1 MADTKRADLYDR
13 SEQIP
18 DPLALDKE
26 GIATARLADV
36 LDIGPRILS
45 VALVIAATVFF
56 LANLDAFAGVGALL
70 ALLGAAIVL
79 GWGVLLS
86 SAALMHRH
94 LWKLSP
100 TSRHDYALRLYH
112 GRSGKNPKKA
122 CELLL
127 GMARADI
134 ETGKIEA
141 AAAALSHADSALL
154 EGDELKLFYLLSY
167 VTAIPEG
174 GKNAEEALVRYAA
187 VPVKRFAGFP
197 DEKEAASWLDYA
209 DVDKARAVV
218 AGIRGPKRL
227 HPALQLALSLM
238 AAHVLAYCGMLYG
251 VDADAGWMLRCGYA
265 SVAGLLAVA
274 SLVVLGIAIARVA
287 RKTPLQSA
295 NGKGARLA
303 RGILALFIVLAA
315 LSLGAQLLIDGPLMH
330 DGEERAVAQGVP
342 DQFADKVYDYL
353 AVAWS
358 GYDPR
363 DTTTD
368 YWRTNSPFLMEKWS
382 EAALYDTESPAPE
395 NDSSSSAGGDASGS
409 GEDTASGTN
418 DTAADG
424 SSQDASGNEAEA
436 QLEAT
441 KDRMRSLAV
450 YLEDNGIVPDMDVF
464 DAILFDEN
472 AKGDMYARLGTASD
486 KENGKLV
493 TVEYRLYSNGEKTD
507 GQGLTSEEFVLEK
520 WYPQDE
526 GRDAEVLGFYLV
538 DEASGAVTDEE
549 KTSW

>member
-197 DEKEAASWLDYA
+197 DEKEAASWLEPSA
-209 DVDKARAVV
+209 AVSFIPEAV
-218 AGIRGPKRL
+218 SSPEPEASP
-227 HPALQLALSLM
+227 PAEDDESFS
-238 AAHVLAYCGMLYG
+238 G
-251 VDADAGWMLRCGYA
+251 
-265 SVAGLLAVA
+265 AGLSV
-274 SLVVLGIAIARVA
+274 S
-287 RKTPLQSA
+287 
-295 NGKGARLA
+295 
-303 RGILALFIVLAA
+303 
-315 LSLGAQLLIDGPLMH
+315 
-330 DGEERAVAQGVP
+330 
-342 DQFADKVYDYL
+342 
-353 AVAWS
+353 
-358 GYDPR
+358 
-363 DTTTD
+363 
-368 YWRTNSPFLMEKWS
+368 
-382 EAALYDTESPAPE
+382 
-395 NDSSSSAGGDASGS
+395 
-409 GEDTASGTN
+409 
-418 DTAADG
+418 
-424 SSQDASGNEAEA
+424 
-436 QLEAT
+436 
-441 KDRMRSLAV
+441 
-450 YLEDNGIVPDMDVF
+450 
-464 DAILFDEN
+464 
-472 AKGDMYARLGTASD
+472 
-486 KENGKLV
+486 
-493 TVEYRLYSNGEKTD
+493 
-507 GQGLTSEEFVLEK
+507 
-520 WYPQDE
+520 
-526 GRDAEVLGFYLV
+526 
-538 DEASGAVTDEE
+538 
-549 KTSW
+549 